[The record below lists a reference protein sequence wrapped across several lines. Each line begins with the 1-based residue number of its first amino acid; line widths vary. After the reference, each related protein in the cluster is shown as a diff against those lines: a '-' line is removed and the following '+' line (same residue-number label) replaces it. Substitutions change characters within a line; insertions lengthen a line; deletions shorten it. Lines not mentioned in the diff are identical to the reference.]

1 MCTYVTVPKTGDSS
15 VLSHLSVGGTFD
27 RKTRLFL
34 RQVTMLYLVTLG
46 QMAWPYAEV
55 PIITEC
61 FDSALQVKE
70 SEWSPRTPHSP
81 VSYQRDYG
89 IKPRNI
95 HLQNSGQYFN
105 IFVQSKLSTVVW
117 NIGFFLHQKRSVTV
131 KMCQKVFCNAGSL
144 KDWTN
149 ALAGGKMLDESYCL
163 LETTSL
169 GGRTNN

>member
-1 MCTYVTVPKTGDSS
+1 MCTYVTVPKTGDTSG
-15 VLSHLSVGGTFD
+15 LSYLSVGGTID
-27 RKTRLFL
+27 RKNMPLPLTRLC
-34 RQVTMLYLVTLG
+34 LVRLG
-46 QMAWPYAEV
+46 QMAWPYAGA

-70 SEWSPRTPHSP
+70 SEWSSRTSHSR

-169 GGRTNN
+169 GGRTNR